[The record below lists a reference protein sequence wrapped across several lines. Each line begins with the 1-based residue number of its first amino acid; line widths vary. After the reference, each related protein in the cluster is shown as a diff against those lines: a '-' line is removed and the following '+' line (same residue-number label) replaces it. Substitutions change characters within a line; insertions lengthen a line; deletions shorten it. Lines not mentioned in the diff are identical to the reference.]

1 MEIANILLIILVF
14 IIDVVLI
21 IRDMRRKLIFTG
33 ARNKYKMLTTVAI
46 IVFLI
51 YTYILN
57 SFKLE
62 DIIVILILLPLIF
75 VGNKNGIVEN
85 GFLFNSY
92 VTSWDKVL
100 NYSLEEQNN
109 KYIVSFKTS
118 LGIKKIFFKLEDK
131 EEIKKYLFGIRKLKY
146 IRK

>member
-1 MEIANILLIILVF
+1 MENINIIIMILIF
-14 IIDVVLI
+14 IVAVVLI
-21 IRDMRRKLIFTG
+21 IRDMRTKLIFAG
-33 ARNKYKMLTTVAI
+33 SRNKYKMLTTVAI
-46 IVFLI
+46 IMFLI

-57 SFKLE
+57 GFKLE
-62 DIIVILILLPLIF
+62 DIIVILILLPLVF

-92 VTSWDKVL
+92 VTAWEKIL
-100 NYSLEEQNN
+100 NYSLDEQNN
-109 KYIVSFKTS
+109 KYVVSFKTS
-118 LGIKKIFFKLEDK
+118 SGIKKIFFKLEDK